1 MELSCVARRAQTS
14 DSLSFV
20 SAVSVACSS
29 VVLISDNLTL
39 SYLSV
44 EWSPLYRRRER
55 EEREGGG
62 KGEGEGK
69 GEGGGGE
76 EEERGGGGGGGKKRY
91 GFCEFL
97 FLGL

>member
-1 MELSCVARRAQTS
+1 MAICVQTS

-20 SAVSVACSS
+20 SAVSVASCS

-55 EEREGGG
+55 EERGGG
-62 KGEGEGK
+62 GGRGKRGER
-69 GEGGGGE
+69 GGRGGE
-76 EEERGGGGGGGKKRY
+76 EEEREGEERRNMVSVSFFFWGYNWG
-91 GFCEFL
+91 EPE
-97 FLGL
+97 

>member
-1 MELSCVARRAQTS
+1 MARCAQTS

-20 SAVSVACSS
+20 SAVSVASS

-62 KGEGEGK
+62 GREKRG
-69 GEGGGGE
+69 
-76 EEERGGGGGGGKKRY
+76 ERGGERR
-91 GFCEFL
+91 
-97 FLGL
+97 